1 MSLSIIP
8 SGPNS
13 VAPFARAETF
23 VPDQLIAGH
32 LNLITQDILVAAGRL
47 LRGTILGRISAFG
60 ATVAAGSSIRK
71 RHCGRDAG
79 VGRKIGAYALVA
91 ASDTKFNV
99 TDPSGAA
106 LADATVG
113 ADYNAGGI
121 AFKISA
127 GTTAF
132 ASGDSFTV
140 TVADGVGSFVK
151 SVKTA
156 TDGSQNPVAV
166 LVDDVDATAGP
177 RPGSAY
183 FMGEFNARAIIFDPS
198 WALDHLRASLPNGVY
213 LKSSVSAADPT

>member
-1 MSLSIIP
+1 MSLSIILGAEFGGPVCTRRNVRAGSVDCRP
-8 SGPNS
+8 SQ
-13 VAPFARAETF
+13 
-23 VPDQLIAGH
+23 PDHAGH
-32 LNLITQDILVAAGRL
+32 LGGCWEAPARHYP
-47 LRGTILGRISAFG
+47 GRISAFG
-60 ATVAAGSSIRK
+60 ATAPAAGSSNK
-71 RHCGRDAG
+71 GNGTVAVTQASG
-79 VGRKIGAYALVA
+79 EKIGAYALVA

-99 TDPSGAA
+99 TDPSRV

-156 TDGSQNPVAV
+156 TDGSQEPVAV

-177 RPGSAY
+177 RPGSALH
-183 FMGEFNARAIIFDPS
+183 GRTRAPS
-198 WALDHLRASLPNGVY
+198 SSIRLGRWITCEPRCPMASI
-213 LKSSVSAADPT
+213 

>member
-1 MSLSIIP
+1 M
-8 SGPNS
+8 
-13 VAPFARAETF
+13 
-23 VPDQLIAGH
+23 
-32 LNLITQDILVAAGRL
+32 
-47 LRGTILGRISAFG
+47 
-60 ATVAAGSSIRK
+60 
-71 RHCGRDAG
+71 
-79 VGRKIGAYALVA
+79 
-91 ASDTKFNV
+91 
-99 TDPSGAA
+99 
-106 LADATVG
+106 ADATVG

-213 LKSSVSAADPT
+213 LKSRYRRLIQLRRRINLTFLPTRPERVLLGSNQFYGE

>member
-1 MSLSIIP
+1 M
-8 SGPNS
+8 
-13 VAPFARAETF
+13 
-23 VPDQLIAGH
+23 
-32 LNLITQDILVAAGRL
+32 
-47 LRGTILGRISAFG
+47 
-60 ATVAAGSSIRK
+60 
-71 RHCGRDAG
+71 
-79 VGRKIGAYALVA
+79 
-91 ASDTKFNV
+91 

-177 RPGSAY
+177 R
-183 FMGEFNARAIIFDPS
+183 RVVRTS
-198 WALDHLRASLPNGVY
+198 WANSTRAP
-213 LKSSVSAADPT
+213 SSSIRLGRWITCEPRCPMASI

>member
-1 MSLSIIP
+1 MAVTQA
-8 SGPNS
+8 SG
-13 VAPFARAETF
+13 E
-23 VPDQLIAGH
+23 
-32 LNLITQDILVAAGRL
+32 
-47 LRGTILGRISAFG
+47 
-60 ATVAAGSSIRK
+60 
-71 RHCGRDAG
+71 
-79 VGRKIGAYALVA
+79 KIGAYALVA

-99 TDPSGAA
+99 TDPSGIFA

-213 LKSSVSAADPT
+213 LKSSVSAADPTGAGSTSPLAHPAPSGVLLSSNQFYGE